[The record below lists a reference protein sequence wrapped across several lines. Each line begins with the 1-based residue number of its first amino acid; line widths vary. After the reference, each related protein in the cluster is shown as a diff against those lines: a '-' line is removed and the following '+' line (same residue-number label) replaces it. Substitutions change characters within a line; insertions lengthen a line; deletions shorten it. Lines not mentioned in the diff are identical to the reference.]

1 MAGYDISGEHHADS
15 GANLLLADKN
25 ILADQLTEM
34 SDLWAWRMICHAS
47 VGPGFHVLKQAIY
60 ISGTQAGDVPLSR
73 ILMRG
78 HEDLPFGQ

>member
-60 ISGTQAGDVPLSR
+60 VSGTQVATSTLSR

-78 HEDLPFGQ
+78 HEDLPLGQ

>member
-1 MAGYDISGEHHADS
+1 
-15 GANLLLADKN
+15 
-25 ILADQLTEM
+25 M